1 MCTLKCKDFFDPGN
15 PNIATGCG
23 TTTKKCE
30 HCDLELGTIGIY
42 ETHLNKVHEKPSM
55 EYCDECATAFKRR
68 MGLILHFRQTHMAP
82 DGTYKKALGCD
93 LCDAFLCIN
102 GFSSYDELVEHTE
115 NIHGKVF
122 VFFINDFLKYS
133 ISFSSKFSSVL
144 ALNKIS
150 VNLNS
155 G

>member
-1 MCTLKCKDFFDPGN
+1 MSTLKLKDFFDPDN

-30 HCDLELGTIGIY
+30 FCDLELGTIGIY
-42 ETHLNKVHEKPSM
+42 ETHLNKVHEKPPM

-68 MGLILHFRQTHMAP
+68 MGLILHFRSTHMAP
-82 DGTYKKALGCD
+82 DGTYRKALGCD

-102 GFSSYDELVEHTE
+102 GFSTYDELVEHTE

-122 VFFINDFLKYS
+122 FLRFSFSFLSSKLNN
-133 ISFSSKFSSVL
+133 ISFFSGCIYQYSW
-144 ALNKIS
+144 
-150 VNLNS
+150 
-155 G
+155 